1 MSKIIFLECTEEQF
15 DDSIVTKKEE
25 YSLEDIVLVRTT
37 DQFPFKKIVETPN
50 HGRATTKGSSYI
62 LGQEIVEAI
71 RRKYKTVQEKSRE
84 AFIEEV
90 HQFDVLAKNPRKTI
104 HFAINGLVGSHEL
117 GNFEGRAFVIIEPLK
132 HHIEDKSLLSLGA
145 CDTYFD
151 DDMILSE
158 DAVVL
163 IEESIYKKIKDD
175 EKYKPTLESMK
186 KIYVYRGNQKEAVK
200 QVLNE
205 LGYDAF
211 IVNSHGYVRGLESE
225 SQAGKMWNYLERIRK
240 EKGIKTISHFESSY
254 NEEDHEILEEE
265 SLRGDIIY
273 VIFIVEKA
281 FNEKIIDEEFRNKII
296 DAIKKDSELGI
307 NYAEEYYDYS
317 STKRGYLLPLIPTL
331 IEKIG
336 LENIKKYTKE
346 YNEMFIEELEKA
358 YKQGNPKGSSVNDLM
373 AKRIMKK

>member
-200 QVLNE
+200 RVLNE

-240 EKGIKTISHFESSY
+240 EKDKKTISHFESSY

-317 STKRGYLLPLIPTL
+317 STKRGYLLPIIPTL

>member
-71 RRKYKTVQEKSRE
+71 RKKYKTVQEKSRE

-117 GNFEGRAFVIIEPLK
+117 GNFEERAFVIIEPLK

-200 QVLNE
+200 RVLNE

>member
-186 KIYVYRGNQKEAVK
+186 KIYVYRGNQKEA
-200 QVLNE
+200 
-205 LGYDAF
+205 A
-211 IVNSHGYVRGLESE
+211 VRHRR
-225 SQAGKMWNYLERIRK
+225 GK
-240 EKGIKTISHFESSY
+240 
-254 NEEDHEILEEE
+254 
-265 SLRGDIIY
+265 
-273 VIFIVEKA
+273 
-281 FNEKIIDEEFRNKII
+281 
-296 DAIKKDSELGI
+296 
-307 NYAEEYYDYS
+307 AEN
-317 STKRGYLLPLIPTL
+317 RL
-331 IEKIG
+331 
-336 LENIKKYTKE
+336 
-346 YNEMFIEELEKA
+346 
-358 YKQGNPKGSSVNDLM
+358 
-373 AKRIMKK
+373 